1 MSSTFQAVLKAAVKA
16 RGWTQSEAAAALG
29 ISQSQLS
36 FYQTGQREPALQTL
50 LQIAERLNISLDE
63 LSGQAGVNQIIMRE
77 TPAGSGAHLEAGF
90 MADLRRE
97 WHRHPARRPGIELA
111 VRSLWPAARAEEV
124 LTWLNLKP

>member
-1 MSSTFQAVLKAAVKA
+1 MHFGQHLRAILEREKITQQRAGELLEMTQQAVSYYFRKPKPPRRDMLEFMVD
-16 RGWTQSEAAAALG
+16 RLG
-29 ISQSQLS
+29 
-36 FYQTGQREPALQTL
+36 
-50 LQIAERLNISLDE
+50 ISLDE

-97 WHRHPARRPGIELA
+97 WQRHPARRPGIELA